1 MEALSVFQSRRQNLL
16 TCIVCARE
24 QTSLHVNQYVN
35 RHDRIQAHYK
45 TRSRAPLC
53 TCILA
58 THVHVLL
65 GNTYICNVFQWP
77 CFDNSK
83 PKNGFASCLNGKSV
97 NVPTPTHHP
106 ILFNVS
112 PLSRKNSG
120 VGAGELCTELEC
132 SLSSGGQPEENY
144 VAFETRTFYLV
155 TLLKFRFWK
164 ILQVLRGDNR
174 RT

>member
-1 MEALSVFQSRRQNLL
+1 MIVYKRIIRRARVLLSAHAYLQHTYTYCWAIPARVSQSRL
-16 TCIVCARE
+16 
-24 QTSLHVNQYVN
+24 
-35 RHDRIQAHYK
+35 
-45 TRSRAPLC
+45 
-53 TCILA
+53 
-58 THVHVLL
+58 
-65 GNTYICNVFQWP
+65 CNVFQWP

-97 NVPTPTHHP
+97 NVSTPTHHP

-155 TLLKFRFWK
+155 TLLKFRF
-164 ILQVLRGDNR
+164 
-174 RT
+174 